1 MNKCFG
7 SAAKRAVFAALA
19 SALSA
24 LFSAFGAGCVEGG
37 SFSGLVSGGAYDETG
52 YEIGNRVL
60 KESFEEAEIHWTIG
74 KVTVVCAK
82 GGFSVEE
89 KEGLTEDE
97 QMRSKVENGK
107 LTVRFWK
114 PLYSAAKLSGDKEL
128 IVTVPENLKKISISS
143 VSAKVVS
150 QNLSATEIDIET
162 VSGAVDIENVV
173 ATSADFSSVSGGISV
188 KNLIAENADFDS
200 TSGSL
205 YAGGVQAKE
214 LSLGSVSGKITAE
227 LDALENLEA
236 ESVSGSV
243 NVTLSG
249 NGGVVEYSTTSGV
262 FSTDLQYK
270 NEGGK
275 LVFGGGE
282 CKIFI
287 ETTSGSVKINGRG

>member
-1 MNKCFG
+1 MKKYFN
-7 SAAKRAVFAALA
+7 SSAKRSVFVALIALVLAVFA
-19 SALSA
+19 
-24 LFSAFGAGCVEGG
+24 AFGAGCVFGG
-37 SFSGLVSGGAYDETG
+37 SILGLVNENDYDETG
-52 YEIGNRVL
+52 YEIGDRVL
-60 KESFEEAEIHWTIG
+60 KESFDEIEIHWTIG

-82 GGFSVEE
+82 EGFSVEE

-162 VSGAVDIENVV
+162 VSGAVDIEKVV

-188 KNLIAENADFDS
+188 KNLIAENAGLDS

-205 YAGGVQAKE
+205 YAGGVQAKK

-227 LDALENLEA
+227 LEALENLEA
-236 ESVSGSV
+236 ESVSGFV
-243 NVTLSG
+243 NVTLSE
-249 NGGVVEYSTTSGV
+249 NGGVVKHSTTSGG

-275 LVFGGGE
+275 LVFGDGE

-287 ETTSGSVKINGRG
+287 ETTSGSVRINGRG